1 MPCRGVR
8 GATTTDANT
17 RDEILAA
24 TQQLLTLMTRL
35 NGIDSEDIASAF
47 FTVTQDL
54 NAAFPASAA
63 RQLGWIDVPLLCS
76 YEIDV
81 PGSLQRCIRIL
92 ANWNTSKSQGE
103 IVHVYIKG
111 AENLRPDFS
120 GVPPVDLEQA
130 EGWIANDWT
139 SHEGL
144 TM

>member
-24 TQQLLTLMTRL
+24 TQQLLALMIRL

-54 NAAFPASAA
+54 NAEFPASAA
-63 RQLGWIDVPLLCS
+63 RQLGWNDVPLLCS

-81 PGSLQRCIRIL
+81 PGSLERCIRIL
-92 ANWNTSKSQGE
+92 ANWNTSKGQRE
-103 IVHVYIKG
+103 IVHVYING
-111 AENLRPDFS
+111 AEKLRPEF
-120 GVPPVDLEQA
+120 GEAQLVELEPVES
-130 EGWIANDWT
+130 WVANNLT
-139 SHEGL
+139 GHEGL